1 MSKSLIL
8 SIDTYRNNSVPT
20 KEKLEFNRGAVQKN
34 TFLEDISV
42 KVGGGA
48 LLRSIFQVGKM
59 LGILW
64 KK

>member
-42 KVGGGA
+42 KVGGGG
-48 LLRSIFQVGKM
+48 LC
-59 LGILW
+59 
-64 KK
+64 